1 MPAVQA
7 SPAKEG
13 GIRVLH
19 ALREWETRTFQGI
32 TLSDTDRALVAR
44 LGEGGEGRLQ
54 IDELRDGLRVRARS
68 WVGVVRLET
77 VEIRIVPKL
86 AGDQVGLV
94 RLLEFTSG
102 LEGLWRFDTE
112 AAVEVAGDSL
122 LDLVAL
128 LFAEA
133 TEGVVR
139 RGLMAG
145 YIEREED
152 LGVVRGR
159 ILADRQILER
169 FGRLDRIICRFD
181 ELEHD
186 VDENR
191 LLLAALR
198 VAARR
203 VQTPSVHRRLGRL
216 RAVLEPVCDPSGLD
230 LRALR
235 REITYNRLNAHY
247 ERAHA
252 LAWLVL
258 DALGIDDLLAL
269 GSTRSFA
276 FLLDMNLLF
285 APGGRGDRTPPIS
298 GGLAGRPFLDHLERG
313 NPEALLTGD
322 PGPGGAAAGDA

>member
-1 MPAVQA
+1 VTESAVVAAVQA

-13 GIRVLH
+13 GIRILP
-19 ALREWETRTFQGI
+19 TFQGI

-139 RGLMAG
+139 RP
-145 YIEREED
+145 
-152 LGVVRGR
+152 
-159 ILADRQILER
+159 ADH
-169 FGRLDRIICRFD
+169 G
-181 ELEHD
+181 
-186 VDENR
+186 
-191 LLLAALR
+191 
-198 VAARR
+198 
-203 VQTPSVHRRLGRL
+203 
-216 RAVLEPVCDPSGLD
+216 
-230 LRALR
+230 
-235 REITYNRLNAHY
+235 
-247 ERAHA
+247 
-252 LAWLVL
+252 
-258 DALGIDDLLAL
+258 
-269 GSTRSFA
+269 A
-276 FLLDMNLLF
+276 F
-285 APGGRGDRTPPIS
+285 RPP
-298 GGLAGRPFLDHLERG
+298 
-313 NPEALLTGD
+313 
-322 PGPGGAAAGDA
+322 